1 MNEIEKNL
9 ILRTMDSVDNLAIQV
24 AELNTTLKENVL
36 RDIELL
42 KSSNTRHREELN
54 DKERRLKKLEQH
66 DKYVIWVLGFIGTII
81 TSIVVPIIVALI

>member
-66 DKYVIWVLGFIGTII
+66 DKYVIWVLGVIGTII